1 MEARFGTPSA
11 WGKAWI
17 VVAALV
23 LSAISYRAIEQPV
36 RHSAWL
42 SAVSIRSLSAAGI
55 ALSLSLSAVVVLFA
69 VAPKIDAGAMQMA
82 FLEVLRDSLKST
94 RKINQINMPQQP
106 EILPPSAD
114 N

>member
-1 MEARFGTPSA
+1 LE
-11 WGKAWI
+11 GKWADAHANAQIKLPEVFIGGGGNNSNGGDI
-17 VVAALV
+17 V
-23 LSAISYRAIEQPV
+23 Q
-36 RHSAWL
+36 
-42 SAVSIRSLSAAGI
+42 
-55 ALSLSLSAVVVLFA
+55 
-69 VAPKIDAGAMQMA
+69 AGAMQMA